1 MFNKKNP
8 MRYFSGSAFA
18 RLPLY
23 KLAAGGTAVALT
35 ASIGLGA
42 FAAGFTPFNAPEP
55 SPTPVVTATPETAES
70 ATPSPSPSPTPEP
83 DKPLTM
89 EATVVQQDI
98 GVTIY
103 VENIS
108 ADEPE
113 STAAPQATPTAT
125 PAKTDDLE
133 AEKTPLLGVEAT
145 ITLVDADGKT
155 TDYPLDPETGTALAE
170 DVTPGDYT
178 VTVQP
183 IEGYILPEAQNVTVK
198 EKVVYKADVAAV
210 KQKIVQAS
218 QVNESAEDSGVSNAG
233 SAPIVNEVT
242 DTVTYAESSKTEAG
256 SKTSYTAKL
265 SSSGHLLLANG
276 SETPYLPV
284 YQDGTQE
291 LIGATRDSSYA
302 VNNATAAWLPGAADS
317 ITLLGAPEG
326 RMAWVHRADE
336 PAGTAAVQEGEP
348 TETPV
353 ESTAPTAEPSAEPT
367 PAAEPTPTPEPSA
380 EPTPE
385 VTATPA
391 PTAEP
396 TPTMEPTAAP
406 TPNDPTAGWPNDIEA
421 KDLAG
426 YGFDVSSSSTVEY
439 QYTGW

>member
-125 PAKTDDLE
+125 PAKTDDPE

-145 ITLVDADGKT
+145 ITLVDEIGR
-155 TDYPLDPETGTALAE
+155 
-170 DVTPGDYT
+170 
-178 VTVQP
+178 
-183 IEGYILPEAQNVTVK
+183 
-198 EKVVYKADVAAV
+198 
-210 KQKIVQAS
+210 AS
-218 QVNESAEDSGVSNAG
+218 CRERV
-233 SAPIVNEVT
+233 
-242 DTVTYAESSKTEAG
+242 
-256 SKTSYTAKL
+256 
-265 SSSGHLLLANG
+265 
-276 SETPYLPV
+276 
-284 YQDGTQE
+284 
-291 LIGATRDSSYA
+291 
-302 VNNATAAWLPGAADS
+302 
-317 ITLLGAPEG
+317 
-326 RMAWVHRADE
+326 
-336 PAGTAAVQEGEP
+336 
-348 TETPV
+348 
-353 ESTAPTAEPSAEPT
+353 
-367 PAAEPTPTPEPSA
+367 
-380 EPTPE
+380 
-385 VTATPA
+385 
-391 PTAEP
+391 
-396 TPTMEPTAAP
+396 
-406 TPNDPTAGWPNDIEA
+406 
-421 KDLAG
+421 
-426 YGFDVSSSSTVEY
+426 
-439 QYTGW
+439 